1 VLVDVAVAVAL
12 AVPSGAAAL
21 AWYWLVDINAW
32 SLSEAGG
39 ACVLAEGSGGDSP
52 SDSGLGGVEVGSG
65 WAHAV
70 KHMSISI
77 SERARILF
85 IF

>member
-1 VLVDVAVAVAL
+1 VLVDVAVAL

-32 SLSEAGG
+32 SLSDAGG
-39 ACVLAEGSGGDSP
+39 ACVLAEGSGGVSP
-52 SDSGLGGVEVGSG
+52 SDSGLGGVEVGVG

-77 SERARILF
+77 IEMARILF

>member
-1 VLVDVAVAVAL
+1 VLVDVAVAVAF
-12 AVPSGAAAL
+12 GAAAL
-21 AWYWLVDINAW
+21 AWYWLVDIKAW

-39 ACVLAEGSGGDSP
+39 ACVLAEGSGGVSP

-85 IF
+85 IFLAS